1 MCVSLPRLL
10 LFVSLLGLAGSV
22 FAEFEFRNQGDDGA
36 PWVEDESALPAFP
49 HEANLREFYVSETT
63 SHHFFIDASTLGV
76 GQDGV
81 VRYVLVLR
89 TSGGALNV
97 TYEGIR
103 CATREY
109 RIYASGHR
117 NGSWARARL
126 NLWRPI
132 ENKPVNRHHAALS
145 QDLFCPDGVPIRSP
159 DEGREALR
167 LGKHP
172 EVSRGGLQ

>member
-1 MCVSLPRLL
+1 MYVSLPRLL

-22 FAEFEFRNQGDDGA
+22 FAEFEFRNQEDDGA
-36 PWVEDESALPAFP
+36 PWVEDESALPVFP
-49 HEANLREFYVSETT
+49 QEANLREFYVSEIT

-117 NGSWARARL
+117 NGSWAKARL
-126 NLWRPI
+126 SPWRPI
-132 ENKPVNRHHAALS
+132 ENKPVNRHHATLS

-172 EVSRGGLQ
+172 EASRGGLQ